1 MAVFTYN
8 QKKMREAAMHRTVT
22 VGCAIAATSLWIAGQ
37 AAHSMALF
45 AAAGLFELVSWKRML
60 ARVTP

>member
-1 MAVFTYN
+1 MNCARFLRLSALVV
-8 QKKMREAAMHRTVT
+8 AA
-22 VGCAIAATSLWIAGQ
+22 AFAQ
-37 AAHSMALF
+37 P